1 MNAKIAAAAWVWDVM
16 DIRQL
21 KYFIKAAEF
30 SHFTR
35 AAEALYVSQPALSAQ
50 IRQLEEDLGIELFA
64 RVGRNVRLTDAG
76 EAFLLRAKQAVD
88 AVEQGEEEV
97 GAIKGLLKGKL
108 RICAVPAVAA
118 KVLTP
123 MISVFQQT
131 YPDVYVQ
138 LFSNTSD
145 LVERGVVDG
154 KYCLGLTTMPLE
166 YDELKYYESVTGEVV
181 VVMNHDHPLAKKNN
195 IRPTDLTDLPM
206 VLASQQIM
214 TWRGIAYF
222 EDHNVTLKVMTEAEE
237 LDSVFSLVR
246 QNSYISLAPSPLVP
260 PDLLGVPLS
269 PAPPLLQLAFVWSRL
284 STATNKFLKLAQ
296 DKQA

>member
-1 MNAKIAAAAWVWDVM
+1 M

-50 IRQLEEDLGIELFA
+50 IRQLEDDLGVELFA

-76 EAFLLRAKQAVD
+76 EAFLVRAKEAVD
-88 AVEQGEEEV
+88 AVELAEEEV
-97 GAIKGLLKGKL
+97 SAIKGLLKGKL
-108 RICAVPAVAA
+108 RICAVPAVAS
-118 KVLTP
+118 KVLIP
-123 MISVFQQT
+123 MINAFQQT

-154 KYCLGLTTMPLE
+154 KYCLGLTTLPLE
-166 YDELKYYESVTGEVV
+166 YDELKYSESVTGEVV
-181 VVMNHDHPLAKKNN
+181 VVMNPDHPLATKSS
-195 IRPTDLTDLPM
+195 IRPADLTGVPV
-206 VLASQQIM
+206 VLASQQIR
-214 TWRGIAYF
+214 TWRGLAYL
-222 EDHNVTLKVMTEAEE
+222 EDHYVTLKVMTEAEE

-260 PDLLGVPLS
+260 PDLLGVSLS

-284 STATNKFLKLAQ
+284 SPAASKFLNLAKE
-296 DKQA
+296 KQA

>member
-1 MNAKIAAAAWVWDVM
+1 MNAKIAASAWIWDAM

-50 IRQLEEDLGIELFA
+50 IRQLEEDLGVELFA

-76 EAFLLRAKQAVD
+76 EAFLVRAKEAVN
-88 AVEQGEEEV
+88 AVEQGEVEV
-97 GAIKGLLKGKL
+97 SAIKGLLKGKL
-108 RICAVPAVAA
+108 RICAVPAVAS

-123 MISVFQQT
+123 IINVFQQT

-145 LVERGVVDG
+145 HVERGVVDG
-154 KYCLGLTTMPLE
+154 KYCLGLTTLPLE
-166 YDELKYYESVTGEVV
+166 YDELKYSESATGEVV
-181 VVMNHDHPLAKKNN
+181 VVMNHDHPLATKYN
-195 IRPTDLTDLPM
+195 IRPADLTGVPV
-206 VLASQQIM
+206 VLASQQIIN
-214 TWRGIAYF
+214 WRGIAYL

-260 PDLLGVPLS
+260 LDLLGVPLS
-269 PAPPLLQLAFVWSRL
+269 PSPPLLQLAFVWIRL
-284 STATNKFLKLAQ
+284 SPAASKFLKLAQ
-296 DKQA
+296 EM

>member
-50 IRQLEEDLGIELFA
+50 IRQLEEDLGTELFA

-76 EAFLLRAKQAVD
+76 EAFLVRAKEAVD
-88 AVEQGEEEV
+88 AIEQGEEEV
-97 GAIKGLLKGKL
+97 GAIKGLLKGTL

-123 MISVFQQT
+123 MINVFQLT
-131 YPDVYVQ
+131 YPDLYVQ

-145 LVERGVVDG
+145 LVERGVIDG
-154 KYCLGLTTMPLE
+154 IYCLGLTTMPLE
-166 YDELKYYESVTGEVV
+166 YEELKYSESVTGEVV
-181 VVMNHDHPLAKKNN
+181 VVMNHDHPLAKKNK
-195 IRPTDLTDLPM
+195 IRPADLTDVPV
-206 VLASQQIM
+206 VLARQQII

-246 QNSYISLAPSPLVP
+246 QNSYISLVPSPLVP
-260 PDLLGVPLS
+260 ADLLGVPLS

-284 STATNKFLKLAQ
+284 SPAADKFLKLAQ
-296 DKQA
+296 GKQA

>member
-1 MNAKIAAAAWVWDVM
+1 M

-50 IRQLEEDLGIELFA
+50 IRQLEDDLGVELFA

-76 EAFLLRAKQAVD
+76 EAFLVRAKEAVD
-88 AVEQGEEEV
+88 AVELAEEEV
-97 GAIKGLLKGKL
+97 SAIKGLLKGKL
-108 RICAVPAVAA
+108 RICAVPAVAS
-118 KVLTP
+118 KVLIP
-123 MISVFQQT
+123 MINAFQQT

-154 KYCLGLTTMPLE
+154 KYCLGLTTLPLE
-166 YDELKYYESVTGEVV
+166 YDELKYSESVTGEVV
-181 VVMNHDHPLAKKNN
+181 VVMNPDHPLATKSS
-195 IRPTDLTDLPM
+195 IRPADLTGVPV
-206 VLASQQIM
+206 VLASQQIR
-214 TWRGIAYF
+214 TWRGLAYL

-260 PDLLGVPLS
+260 PDLLGVSLS

-284 STATNKFLKLAQ
+284 SPAASKFLNLAKE
-296 DKQA
+296 KQA